1 MSYRNIMFTVR
12 KTSRE
17 INHKWRKFQKSK
29 LPRVVLTKPKMV
41 LKLVEVE
48 DED

>member
-1 MSYRNIMFTVR
+1 MFKSQKVNPKGRNP
-12 KTSRE
+12 
-17 INHKWRKFQKSK
+17 WRKHQVSK
-29 LPRVVLTKPKMV
+29 LPRVVLTKAKMV